1 MFETLSI
8 AESRPIAILKKSF
21 LIIIIALLG
30 IGAVSSYRAYVQ
42 VRSLELDAGSE
53 VREGTE
59 ITASVVTSGRT
70 TVDVV
75 VELVQGSHS
84 ETLFVMHVRGN
95 ELAFFDPRSQ
105 QKSQTMVA
113 TNDQLRTFDPG
124 PAIIRAT
131 ATGRPQWT
139 RLPPPTVIEKSVEI
153 HRN

>member
-21 LIIIIALLG
+21 FIIIIALLG
-30 IGAVSSYRAYVQ
+30 IGAVSSYRA
-42 VRSLELDAGSE
+42 
-53 VREGTE
+53 
-59 ITASVVTSGRT
+59 
-70 TVDVV
+70 
-75 VELVQGSHS
+75 
-84 ETLFVMHVRGN
+84 